1 MHTTGSNPNVPL
13 PPQGRSDVARVQ
25 AILDDCRAKYGARGP
40 WLFGEFSIAD
50 AMYAPV
56 MLRFRH
62 YGARGLT
69 ASSQAYMEQWLQAPE
84 MREWIADAER
94 EVSGM

>member
-1 MHTTGSNPNVPL
+1 MPL

-25 AILDDCRAKYGARGP
+25 AIWDDCRTRYAARGP

-56 MLRFRH
+56 VLRFNH
-62 YGARGLT
+62 YGATGLT
-69 ASSQAYMEQWLQAPE
+69 AHSQGYMQQWLQAPE
-84 MREWIADAER
+84 MRAWIADAEQ
-94 EVSGM
+94 EHM